1 MKTITLVQKIKSNG
15 ELCAKSA
22 QVVTDLIARGLR
34 QDIHHLVTA
43 DERDPASEGYLLANK
58 YQIDTAP
65 FFIVVTDDG
74 ITHIYSTYSRFLKNV
89 FDLKLAESDEIAEIM
104 AQNPDMYFI

>member
-22 QVVTDLIARGLR
+22 KVITDLNVRGLR

-43 DERDPASEGYLLANK
+43 DERDPASEGYVLAEK
-58 YQIDTAP
+58 YQLDTAP

-74 ITHIYSTYSRFLKNV
+74 ATHVYPTYSRFLKNV
-89 FDLKLAESDEIAEIM
+89 FNLEPVESDEVAEIM
-104 AQNPDMYFI
+104 AQNAYMYFI

>member
-15 ELCAKSA
+15 EPCAKSA
-22 QVVTDLIARGLR
+22 KVITDLNARGLR

-74 ITHIYSTYSRFLKNV
+74 ATHIYPTYSRFLKSV
-89 FDLKLAESDEIAEIM
+89 FNLEPAESDEIAEIM
-104 AQNPDMYFI
+104 TQNPDLYFI